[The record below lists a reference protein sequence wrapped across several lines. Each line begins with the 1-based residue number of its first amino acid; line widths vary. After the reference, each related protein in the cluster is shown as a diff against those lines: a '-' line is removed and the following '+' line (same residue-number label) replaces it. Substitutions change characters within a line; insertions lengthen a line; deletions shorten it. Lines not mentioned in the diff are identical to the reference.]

1 MVQKNIHNFGDST
14 KFQLCG
20 PKIFLKRQEKMPWSV
35 CNGKSNLAVDVHQ
48 EKRRE
53 GGRGMEGGREGGVGE
68 ETKDVART
76 INLCP
81 CRG

>member
-1 MVQKNIHNFGDST
+1 MVHKNIHNFGDST

-35 CNGKSNLAVDVHQ
+35 CNVMEDQTLLLMYTR
-48 EKRRE
+48 KRGGRE
-53 GGRGMEGGREGGVGE
+53 GGREGNGGVGE

>member
-1 MVQKNIHNFGDST
+1 
-14 KFQLCG
+14 
-20 PKIFLKRQEKMPWSV
+20 MPWSV

-53 GGRGMEGGREGGVGE
+53 GNGGVGE